1 MSDRIHDSR
10 DPRTYA
16 IIGAAMEVH
25 RELQQGFLENAHQCA
40 LAAEFK
46 LCFLPFAREVDLP
59 IFYKEQQLE
68 CKYRADFICFGS
80 VVEVK
85 ASKQLT
91 EIDRAQVINY
101 LRATRFEV
109 AVLLNFGGKSL
120 EYERIVLSR
129 KP

>member
-1 MSDRIHDSR
+1 MSDLSAESR

-16 IIGAAMEVH
+16 IIGGAMGVH
-25 RELQQGFLENAHQCA
+25 RELQQGSLEN
-40 LAAEFK
+40 
-46 LCFLPFAREVDLP
+46 
-59 IFYKEQQLE
+59 
-68 CKYRADFICFGS
+68 
-80 VVEVK
+80 
-85 ASKQLT
+85 
-91 EIDRAQVINY
+91 AQVINY